1 MELVREFRS
10 RHVALLAD
18 RKKRQDLW
26 DNGELPNFLAETWEI
41 RKSDWKIAGIPE
53 EILDR
58 RVEITGPTDRKMVIN
73 ALIRALMF
81 LWQILKISFTN
92 LGKRY

>member
-1 MELVREFRS
+1 MIEEITLQGQKEGILTNDALGFIMELVREFRS

-41 RKSDWKIAGIPE
+41 QKVANACLEIATDLWPLAVNSYRK
-53 EILDR
+53 
-58 RVEITGPTDRKMVIN
+58 
-73 ALIRALMF
+73 IRSKNG
-81 LWQILKISFTN
+81 Q
-92 LGKRY
+92 